1 VHSDALPAGRYATL
15 LHVGPYRSETAND
28 LGDAQA
34 ALTAW
39 AAEHGVAYSRP
50 TEPGLALACCV
61 EHYRIGPVDESD
73 WTKWETE
80 LAYLVLE
87 G

>member
-1 VHSDALPAGRYATL
+1 VTALHT
-15 LHVGPYRSETAND
+15 GPYRHDDVPD

-34 ALTAW
+34 ALRSWT
-39 AAEHGVAYSRP
+39 EQNEIITGRP
-50 TEPGLALACCV
+50 TERGTQLAGCV
-61 EHYRIGPVDESD
+61 EHYKIGPPIEQD

-87 G
+87 D